1 MFYTIILRDSR
12 PAWLPPGSRPITASQ
27 ARVVDPV
34 LTNHAQGYKQPKFVG
49 HLLFPSVEVLTRGGK
64 VIEFNKDAFRR
75 HNARRAPGANAAQI
89 DFGYSGKPFDLGRI
103 VS

>member
-1 MFYTIILRDSR
+1 MPMGLSGPEIGFPLER
-12 PAWLPPGSRPITASQ
+12 PHMSMNTAQ

-89 DFGYSGKPFDLGRI
+89 DFGYSGKPI
-103 VS
+103 HQVSMDR